1 MGDVRVFA
9 LPDVGEGLTEAEL
22 LSWHVR
28 PGDVVTVNQA
38 ICEIET
44 AKAAVELPCPF
55 AGKVVDLHAA
65 PGQVIPVG
73 APLIGIEVEGTV
85 REPVLVGYGVKETT
99 APARRAR
106 RGKAAASAAPVV
118 AEDAPVEVVAEID
131 LEPQVDQAEPQA
143 ETVEPAAVSS
153 NGADRAR
160 AKPIVRKLAKD
171 MGVDINAL
179 AGSGP
184 RGEVTREDVL
194 AAAGGE
200 RTPMTAG
207 ADEIVPVRGVLR
219 AMADAMVASKF
230 SAPHVTI
237 WLDVDV
243 TRTLTLVK
251 QLREHP
257 AYAGTRVT
265 PLTIVAAAVARTAK
279 EFPRINA
286 TWRDHTD
293 GADIVMHGAV
303 HLGIAADTPR
313 GLLVPVLKNVQAM
326 KLPQLAGA
334 ITGLIETARAGRS
347 TPADLTGGTIAIT
360 NVGVFGIDG
369 GTPIINP
376 GQTAIIAMGQIV
388 ERPWVV
394 EGNIVVRPIMQLSMS
409 FDHRVI
415 DGAIGSRALKAIAD
429 FVADPAVGMLLTENG

>member
-1 MGDVRVFA
+1 MGDIRVFT

-65 PGQVIPVG
+65 PGQVVLVG
-73 APLIGIEVEGTV
+73 APLIGIEVEGAQ
-85 REPVLVGYGVKETT
+85 REPVLVGYGVKETS

-106 RGKAAASAAPVV
+106 RGRTAAPAAAAP
-118 AEDAPVEVVAEID
+118 ATAGPVEVVTEID
-131 LEPQVDQAEPQA
+131 LEPQVPAQAEPVSA
-143 ETVEPAAVSS
+143 EPAAAAT

-171 MGVDINAL
+171 MGVDINVL
-179 AGSGP
+179 TGSGP

-200 RTPMTAG
+200 RAPMAAG
-207 ADEIVPVRGVLR
+207 ADEVVPVRGVLR

-243 TRTLTLVK
+243 TRTLALVK

-313 GLLVPVLKNVQAM
+313 GLLVPVMKNVQAM

-394 EGNIVVRPIMQLSMS
+394 EGNIVVRPVMQLSMS

-429 FVADPAVGMLLTENG
+429 FVADPAVGLILADS

>member
-1 MGDVRVFA
+1 MGDVRVFT

-55 AGKVVDLHAA
+55 AGKVVELHAA

-73 APLIGIEVEGTV
+73 APLIGIEVEGTQ

-106 RGKAAASAAPVV
+106 RGRATAPVAQEAV
-118 AEDAPVEVVAEID
+118 TEVVAEID
-131 LEPQVDQAEPQA
+131 LEPQAPVAPA
-143 ETVEPAAVSS
+143 ASAEPAALDNST
-153 NGADRAR
+153 DRAR

-171 MGVDINAL
+171 MGVDIHAL
-179 AGSGP
+179 RGSGTH
-184 RGEVTREDVL
+184 GEVTREDVL

-200 RTPMTAG
+200 RAPMAAG
-207 ADEIVPVRGVLR
+207 ADEVVPVRGVLR

-243 TRTLTLVK
+243 TRTLTLVQ

-265 PLTIVAAAVARTAK
+265 PLTIVAAAVARTAR

-286 TWRDHTD
+286 TWRDHAD
-293 GADIVMHGAV
+293 GADIVLHPSV

-394 EGNIVVRPIMQLSMS
+394 EGNIVVRPVMQLSMS

>member
-1 MGDVRVFA
+1 MGDVRVFT

-55 AGKVVDLHAA
+55 AGKVVELHAA

-73 APLIGIEVEGTV
+73 APLIGIEVEGTQ

-106 RGKAAASAAPVV
+106 RGRATAPVAQEAV
-118 AEDAPVEVVAEID
+118 TEVVAEID
-131 LEPQVDQAEPQA
+131 LEPQAPVAPA
-143 ETVEPAAVSS
+143 ASAEPAALDNST
-153 NGADRAR
+153 DRAR

-171 MGVDINAL
+171 MGVDIHAL
-179 AGSGP
+179 RGSGTH
-184 RGEVTREDVL
+184 GEVTREDVL

-200 RTPMTAG
+200 RAPMAAG
-207 ADEIVPVRGVLR
+207 ADEVVPVRGVLR

-243 TRTLTLVK
+243 TRTLTLVQ

-265 PLTIVAAAVARTAK
+265 PLTIVAAAVARTAR

-286 TWRDHTD
+286 TWRDHAD
-293 GADIVMHGAV
+293 GADIVLHPSV

>member
-1 MGDVRVFA
+1 MGDVRVFT

-55 AGKVVDLHAA
+55 AGKVVELHAA

-73 APLIGIEVEGTV
+73 APLIGIEVEGTQ

-106 RGKAAASAAPVV
+106 RGRATAPVAQEAV
-118 AEDAPVEVVAEID
+118 TEVVAEID
-131 LEPQVDQAEPQA
+131 LEPQAPVAPA
-143 ETVEPAAVSS
+143 ASAEPAALDNST
-153 NGADRAR
+153 DRAR

-171 MGVDINAL
+171 MGVDIHAL
-179 AGSGP
+179 RGSGTH
-184 RGEVTREDVL
+184 GEVTREDVL

-200 RTPMTAG
+200 RAPMAAG
-207 ADEIVPVRGVLR
+207 ADEVVPVRGVLR

-243 TRTLTLVK
+243 TRTLTLVQ

-265 PLTIVAAAVARTAK
+265 PLTIVAAAVARTAR

-286 TWRDHTD
+286 TWRDHAD
-293 GADIVMHGAV
+293 GADIVLHPSV

-394 EGNIVVRPIMQLSMS
+394 EGNIVVRPVMQLSMS

-429 FVADPAVGMLLTENG
+429 FVADPAVGLLLADAS